1 MNAVSNVVEVSVENF
16 QTEVV
21 EKSKAVP
28 VLLEFYAS
36 EAEPSQ
42 QLAPVLRRLAE
53 EYKGKFLLA
62 RVDIQQ
68 NQQLV
73 QQLGVRTLP
82 TIKIIFQGQ
91 MAESL
96 EGPRDE
102 SQLRAILDQ
111 LTMSS
116 MERLRDQLDIF
127 LKEGDRGNAITML
140 QQVIAEEPKNY
151 ELHTELCDLLIMEG
165 RAEEAK
171 EILAAIPAD
180 SAGIQKPKNRLE
192 FIESAASLAPAA
204 DLMSQIEAQPDALQ
218 LRLDLAT
225 QLVAEDKIEP
235 ALDQLLE
242 ILKKDR
248 EWEEQLAR
256 KTMIKV
262 FDLLGKGNEL
272 ATAYRR
278 KMFTYLH

>member
-36 EAEPSQ
+36 ESEPSQ
-42 QLAPVLRRLAE
+42 QLALVLRRLAE
-53 EYKGKFLLA
+53 EYKGKFLLG

-96 EGPRDE
+96 EGPQDE
-102 SQLRAILDQ
+102 SRLREILDQ

-116 MERLRDQLDIF
+116 VERVREQLDIF
-127 LKEGDRGNAITML
+127 LKEGDRDNAITML

-171 EILAAIPAD
+171 QVLAAIPAD
-180 SAGIQKPKNRLE
+180 SVGINKPKHRLE
-192 FIESAASLAPAA
+192 FLESAASLASAA
-204 DLMSQIEAQPDALQ
+204 DLMSQIEALPDELQ
-218 LRLDLAT
+218 LRLDLAI
-225 QLVAEDKIEP
+225 QLVAEDKIES
-235 ALDQLLE
+235 ALDHLLE

-262 FDLLGKGNEL
+262 FDLLGKGSEL

-278 KMFTYLH
+278 RMFTYLH

>member
-36 EAEPSQ
+36 ESEPSQ

-53 EYKGKFLLA
+53 EYKGKFLLG

-96 EGPRDE
+96 EGPQDE
-102 SQLRAILDQ
+102 SRLREILDR

-116 MERLRDQLDIF
+116 MDKVREQLDIF
-127 LKEGDRGNAITML
+127 LKEGDRDNAITLL
-140 QQVIAEEPKNY
+140 QQVIVEEPKNY

-171 EILAAIPAD
+171 QILAVIPAD
-180 SAGIQKPKNRLE
+180 SAGINKPKNRLE
-192 FIESAASLAPAA
+192 FLESAASLAPAA
-204 DLMSQIEAQPDALQ
+204 DLMSQIEALPDELQ

-225 QLVAEDKIEP
+225 QLVAEDKIES
-235 ALDQLLE
+235 ALDHLLE

-262 FDLLGKGNEL
+262 FDLLGKGSEM

>member
-36 EAEPSQ
+36 ESEPSQ
-42 QLAPVLRRLAE
+42 QLALVLRRLAE
-53 EYKGKFLLA
+53 EYKGKFLLG

-96 EGPRDE
+96 EGPQDE
-102 SQLRAILDQ
+102 SRLREILDQ

-116 MERLRDQLDIF
+116 VERVREQLDIF
-127 LKEGDRGNAITML
+127 LKEGDRDNAITML
-140 QQVIAEEPKNY
+140 QQVITEEPKNY

-171 EILAAIPAD
+171 QILAAIPAD
-180 SAGIQKPKNRLE
+180 SAGINKPKHRLE
-192 FIESAASLAPAA
+192 FLESAASLASAA
-204 DLMSQIEAQPDALQ
+204 DLMSQIEALPDELQ
-218 LRLDLAT
+218 LRLDLAI
-225 QLVAEDKIEP
+225 QLVAEDKIES
-235 ALDQLLE
+235 ALDHLLE

-262 FDLLGKGNEL
+262 FDLLGKGSEL

>member
-28 VLLEFYAS
+28 VLLEFYAN

-53 EYKGKFLLA
+53 EYTGKFLLA

-82 TIKIIFQGQ
+82 TIKIVFQGQ

-96 EGPRDE
+96 EGPQDE
-102 SQLRAILDQ
+102 PKLRAILDQ

-116 MERLRDQLDIF
+116 MERVREQLDIF
-127 LKEGDRGNAITML
+127 LKEGDRGNAIAML

-165 RAEEAK
+165 RAEEARQ
-171 EILAAIPAD
+171 ILAAIPAD
-180 SAGIQKPKNRLE
+180 SAGINKPKNRLE
-192 FIESAASLAPAA
+192 FLEAAASLVPVA
-204 DLMSQIEAQPDALQ
+204 DLLSQIEAQPDELQ
-218 LRLDLAT
+218 IRLDLAT
-225 QLVAEDKIEP
+225 QLVADDKIES
-235 ALDQLLE
+235 ALDQLLA

-256 KTMIKV
+256 RTMIKV

>member
-28 VLLEFYAS
+28 VLLEFYAN

-102 SQLRAILDQ
+102 SQLREILDQ

-116 MERLRDQLDIF
+116 MERVREQLDIF

-180 SAGIQKPKNRLE
+180 SVGIQKPKNRLE

-225 QLVAEDKIEP
+225 QLVAEDKIES

>member
-1 MNAVSNVVEVSVENF
+1 MNTVSNVVEVSAENF

-28 VLLEFYAS
+28 VLLEFYAN

-42 QLAPVLRRLAE
+42 QLAPVLRRLAD

-82 TIKIIFQGQ
+82 TIKIVFQGQ

-96 EGPRDE
+96 EGPQDE
-102 SQLRAILDQ
+102 SKLRATLDQ

-116 MERLRDQLDIF
+116 MERLREQIDIF
-127 LKEGDRGNAITML
+127 LEEGDRGNAIAML
-140 QQVIAEEPKNY
+140 QQVISEEPTNY
-151 ELHTELCDLLIMEG
+151 ELQTELCDLLIMDG

-171 EILAAIPAD
+171 EILAGIPAD
-180 SAGIQKPKNRLE
+180 SAGINKPKNRLE
-192 FIESAASLAPAA
+192 FLDSAASLASVT
-204 DLMSQIEAQPDALQ
+204 DLMSQVEAQPDVLQ
-218 LRLDLAT
+218 IRLDLAT
-225 QLVAEDKIEP
+225 QLVADDKIEP

-256 KTMIKV
+256 RTMIKV
-262 FDLLGKGNEL
+262 FDLLGKGNAL

>member
-28 VLLEFYAS
+28 VLLEFYAN

-73 QQLGVRTLP
+73 QQLSVRTLP

-102 SQLRAILDQ
+102 SQLREILDQ

-116 MERLRDQLDIF
+116 MERVREQLAVF

-171 EILAAIPAD
+171 EILVVIPAD

>member
-1 MNAVSNVVEVSVENF
+1 MNAVSNVIEVSVENF

-21 EKSKAVP
+21 EKSKDIP
-28 VLLEFYAS
+28 VLLEFYANES
-36 EAEPSQ
+36 EPSQ
-42 QLAPVLRRLAE
+42 QLAPVLHRLAE

-82 TIKIIFQGQ
+82 TIKVVFQGQ

-96 EGPRDE
+96 EGPQDE
-102 SQLRAILDQ
+102 SRLRAILDQ

-116 MERLRDQLDIF
+116 MERVREQLNVLLAD
-127 LKEGDRGNAITML
+127 GDRSNAITML
-140 QQVIAEEPKNY
+140 QQVIVEEPKKY
-151 ELHTELCDLLIMEG
+151 ELQTELCDLLIMED
-165 RAEEAK
+165 RADEAK
-171 EILAAIPAD
+171 EILASIPAD
-180 SAGIQKPKNRLE
+180 STGISKPKNRLE
-192 FIESAASLAPAA
+192 FLEAAASLPCVT
-204 DLMSQIEAQPDALQ
+204 DLLSQIEAQPDALQ

-225 QLVAEDKIEP
+225 QLVADDKIES

-248 EWEEQLAR
+248 EWQEQLAR

>member
-36 EAEPSQ
+36 ESEPSQ

-53 EYKGKFLLA
+53 EYKGKFLLG

-96 EGPRDE
+96 EGPQDE
-102 SQLRAILDQ
+102 SRLREILDQ

-116 MERLRDQLDIF
+116 MEKVREQLDIF
-127 LKEGDRGNAITML
+127 LKEGDRDNAITLL

-171 EILAAIPAD
+171 QILAVIPAD
-180 SAGIQKPKNRLE
+180 SAGINKPKNRLE
-192 FIESAASLAPAA
+192 FLESAASLAPAA
-204 DLMSQIEAQPDALQ
+204 DLMSQIEALPDELQ

-225 QLVAEDKIEP
+225 QLVAEDKIES
-235 ALDQLLE
+235 ALDHLLE

-262 FDLLGKGNEL
+262 FDLLGKGSEM

>member
-1 MNAVSNVVEVSVENF
+1 MNTVSNVIEVSVENF

-28 VLLEFYAS
+28 VLLEFYAN

-42 QLAPVLRRLAE
+42 QLAPVLRRLAD

-82 TIKIIFQGQ
+82 TIKIVFQGQ

-96 EGPRDE
+96 EGPQDE
-102 SQLRAILDQ
+102 SNLRATLDQ

-116 MERLRDQLDIF
+116 MERLREQIDVF
-127 LKEGDRGNAITML
+127 LEDGDRGNAIAML
-140 QQVIAEEPKNY
+140 QQVISEEPTNY
-151 ELHTELCDLLIMEG
+151 ELDTELCDLLIMDG

-171 EILAAIPAD
+171 EILVGIPAD
-180 SAGIQKPKNRLE
+180 SAGINKPKNRLE
-192 FIESAASLAPAA
+192 FLDSAASLASVT
-204 DLMSQIEAQPDALQ
+204 DLMSLVEAQPDVLQ
-218 LRLDLAT
+218 IRLDLAI
-225 QLVAEDKIEP
+225 QLVADDKIEP

-262 FDLLGKGNEL
+262 FDLLGKGNAL